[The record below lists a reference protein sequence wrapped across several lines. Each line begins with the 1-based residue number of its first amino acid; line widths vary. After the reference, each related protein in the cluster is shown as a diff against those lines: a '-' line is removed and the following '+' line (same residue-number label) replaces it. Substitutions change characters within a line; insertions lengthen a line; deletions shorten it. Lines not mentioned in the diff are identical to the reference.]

1 MDAVP
6 PRLPQVSVDVSS
18 PHPRAS
24 RFFILPMAL
33 FFPTPST
40 AFQLPPQPPQF
51 PCPPRLQSGEKALT
65 PSPNPALRSHW
76 FPPPPPRSTC
86 PPPPVTRLASSPIN
100 PRLAVLTSSCSSGDG
115 VGMRE
120 RARTR
125 GSRAKKKPLPVPHLS
140 RPGWGAAQVCSMD

>member
-1 MDAVP
+1 MLSLLASLRSPLTSPLPTPGISLLHSPHGPLFSHPLYGFPASSPAPAVP
-6 PRLPQVSVDVSS
+6 
-18 PHPRAS
+18 
-24 RFFILPMAL
+24 
-33 FFPTPST
+33 
-40 AFQLPPQPPQF
+40 LPPQIAV
-51 PCPPRLQSGEKALT
+51 RGK
-65 PSPNPALRSHW
+65 SPNTFSQPCSPVPLV
-76 FPPPPPRSTC
+76 PTPPPRSTC